1 MAESSQFKKDFIS
14 GAAYTTAAKYANII
28 VSILVAAVLARLLTP
43 QDFATITVATIIIGF
58 FALLTTS
65 GLGPAIIQD
74 KNLSEN
80 DVNHIYSFTV
90 YMSALATLTFV
101 LCSPLLGYIYQD
113 DQLTTIS
120 LWLSCN
126 LFFSLLN
133 TVPNALLF
141 KNKRFKYIAV
151 RTVAVQVALG
161 GVSIAGALLGLGI
174 YALLINPVAGS
185 ALIYI
190 INYRCYPV
198 KFSFKI
204 DFDPVKRIVPYS
216 LYQISFNILNYF
228 YRSIDKL
235 LIGRYLGMAQLGYYE
250 KSYRLMMMPLDNIAN
265 VITPVM
271 HPLLSEYKD
280 NIGFIVDKYS
290 TITRYFAYAGFTV
303 SVICFFCA
311 KEIILIMFGAQW
323 VASIPVFKIFSLSI
337 GIQLVQSAVG
347 AIYQSTGHVKQLF
360 QAGLLAFICMIIAI
374 ALGIISK
381 QLVVLAWYILA
392 AFTVIFFIYH
402 YILIKRV
409 LKVSLVKFL
418 STLVRPIL
426 TAAIIALTLFCS
438 DFFITTGN
446 IIVSLIIKIS
456 LSIVCIIILQETN
469 VIRGIPSIRHILS
482 KSFSHVRNR

>member
-1 MAESSQFKKDFIS
+1 
-14 GAAYTTAAKYANII
+14 
-28 VSILVAAVLARLLTP
+28 
-43 QDFATITVATIIIGF
+43 
-58 FALLTTS
+58 
-65 GLGPAIIQD
+65 
-74 KNLSEN
+74 
-80 DVNHIYSFTV
+80 
-90 YMSALATLTFV
+90 MSLLATLIFII
-101 LCSPLLGYIYQD
+101 CSPLLGSIYKD
-113 DQLTTIS
+113 DQLTTIC

-151 RTVAVQVALG
+151 RTVAVQFALG
-161 GVSIAGALLGLGI
+161 CVSIAGALLGLGI
-174 YALLINPVAGS
+174 YALLINPIIGS
-185 ALIYI
+185 ILIYA

-204 DFDPVKRIVPYS
+204 DFVPIKRIVPYS

-235 LIGRYLGMAQLGYYE
+235 LIGRYFGMAQLGYYE

-280 NIGFIVDKYS
+280 DISFIFNKYS

-311 KEIILIMFGAQW
+311 KEIILIMFGTQW
-323 VASIPVFKIFSLSI
+323 EASIPVFKILSLSI

-360 QAGLLAFICMIIAI
+360 EAGLLAFICMVIAI
-374 ALGIISK
+374 TAGIISK
-381 QLVVLAWYILA
+381 QLTILAWYILA
-392 AFTVIFFIYH
+392 AFTTIFFIYH

-409 LKVSLVKFL
+409 LHVSFTKFL
-418 STLVRPIL
+418 STLFRPIL
-426 TAAIIALTLFCS
+426 TATIIALTLFCS
-438 DFFITTGN
+438 GLFIKIDN
-446 IIVSLIIKIS
+446 IIISLLLKIS
-456 LSIVCIIILQETN
+456 ISFVCIIILQEAN
-469 VIRGIPSIRHILS
+469 VICGMPSILHILS
-482 KSFSHVRNR
+482 KPFSHVRNR